1 MLRIPGPATFSSVCV
16 ALGYLRPVRRPR
28 RRVGKALPDKRPKG
42 SKMPIANMQELAV
55 HELCE
60 IYDAEHRFVEGQEEM
75 VQMASDQ
82 DLQTSLQ
89 RHLAQTREHI
99 SNLEQVFAQLGE
111 DPRRETNAVA
121 QALVS
126 EAQEGIQEAQNDAV
140 RDCAIVAAVMKV
152 EHFEMSSYRGLL
164 AGAQQMGQQE
174 AVNRLNENLRQEEE
188 TAQIAE
194 QSAPELFQKAM
205 GQEAR
210 QKEQKGW

>member
-1 MLRIPGPATFSSVCV
+1 MS
-16 ALGYLRPVRRPR
+16 
-28 RRVGKALPDKRPKG
+28 DKRPKG
-42 SKMPIANMQELAV
+42 SKKMPIANTQELAV

-60 IYDAEHRFVEGQEEM
+60 LYDAEHRFVEGQQEM

-82 DLQTSLQ
+82 DLQTSIQ
-89 RHLAQTREHI
+89 QHLEQTREHI
-99 SNLEQVFAQLGE
+99 RNLEQVFAQLGE

-121 QALVS
+121 QGLVS

-152 EHFEMSSYRGLL
+152 EHFEMASYRGLI

-174 AVNRLNENLRQEEE
+174 AVNRFNENLRQEEE

-194 QSAPELFQKAM
+194 QSAPALIRKAM
-205 GQEAR
+205 GQEGR
-210 QKEQKGW
+210 QEEQKGW